1 MDAAANRRGD
11 SGCRQNTIP
20 PSSLHKGKALRLKF
34 APVLVIAGMLSGCGG
49 KASIPMGGRLP
60 PAERGG
66 IITPVAAQDY
76 RLGPLDTL
84 SIKVFREPELSFES
98 LPISLSGKISY
109 PLLGELPVAGLSTA
123 DVARQLTNRLNARY
137 LRNASVSVSLDRAA
151 NFTVTLDGEV
161 RKPGVY
167 QIPGAR
173 LSLLQAIA
181 LGEGLTDNAKSD
193 EIVVIREVEGKRYIA
208 RFDLGEIR
216 AGRSPD
222 PQIQQTDVIVVGY
235 SSFGSLLRLTLAALP
250 GIAGLFIAL
259 NQ

>member
-1 MDAAANRRGD
+1 
-11 SGCRQNTIP
+11 
-20 PSSLHKGKALRLKF
+20 
-34 APVLVIAGMLSGCGG
+34 
-49 KASIPMGGRLP
+49 MGGELP

-66 IITPVAAQDY
+66 IITPVATEDY

-84 SIKVFREPELSFES
+84 SIKVFREPELSFDS
-98 LPISLSGKISY
+98 LPVSLSGKISY
-109 PLLGELPVAGLSTA
+109 PLLGELSVAGRSTA
-123 DVARQLTNRLNARY
+123 EVARQLTTQLNARY

-173 LSLLQAIA
+173 LSLLQAVA
-181 LGEGLTDNAKSD
+181 LGEGLTESAKSD
-193 EIVVIREVEGKRYIA
+193 EIVVIREMEGKRYIA
-208 RFDLGEIR
+208 RFDLREIR

-235 SSFGSLLRLTLAALP
+235 SEFSSLFKLALTALP
-250 GIAGLFIAL
+250 GVAGLFIAL

>member
-1 MDAAANRRGD
+1 MRFR
-11 SGCRQNTIP
+11 
-20 PSSLHKGKALRLKF
+20 F
-34 APVLVIAGMLSGCGG
+34 APVLAIASMVSGCAGG
-49 KASIPMGGRLP
+49 SDLPMGGDLP

-66 IITPVAAQDY
+66 IITPVAAEDY

-84 SIKVFREPELSFES
+84 SIKVFREPELSFDS
-98 LPISLSGKISY
+98 LPVSLSGKISY

-123 DVARQLTNRLNARY
+123 EVARRLTTQLNARY

-173 LSLLQAIA
+173 LSLLQAVA
-181 LGEGLTDNAKSD
+181 LGEGLTESAKSD
-193 EIVVIREVEGKRYIA
+193 EIVVIREMGGKRYIA
-208 RFDLGEIR
+208 RFDLREIR

-235 SSFGSLLRLTLAALP
+235 SQFSSLLKLTLAALP
-250 GIAGLFIAL
+250 GVAGLFIAL

>member
-1 MDAAANRRGD
+1 A
-11 SGCRQNTIP
+11 Q
-20 PSSLHKGKALRLKF
+20 
-34 APVLVIAGMLSGCGG
+34 V
-49 KASIPMGGRLP
+49 
-60 PAERGG
+60 AER
-66 IITPVAAQDY
+66 
-76 RLGPLDTL
+76 L
-84 SIKVFREPELSFES
+84 
-98 LPISLSGKISY
+98 
-109 PLLGELPVAGLSTA
+109 TA
-123 DVARQLTNRLNARY
+123 LLNARY

-181 LGEGLTDNAKSD
+181 LGEGLTESAKSD
-193 EIVVIREVEGKRYIA
+193 EIVVLREVEGKKYIA
-208 RFDLGEIR
+208 RFDLREIR

-235 SSFGSLLRLTLAALP
+235 SQFSSILKLSLAALP
-250 GIAGLFIAL
+250 GLAGLFIAL